1 MQPHFLALLCG
12 IIPLIALN
20 GALIVSSYFGDT
32 SFCIPYIEGCNSIS
46 RVARKE
52 PAILLFRPLMTAQG
66 MLMLFLWEYAYQW
79 LRLNGDVE
87 SKRPLAMLWLGR
99 LGVVF
104 LVVYLTFLG
113 TTGPVYEALRRFGI
127 IFFFSFTGLAEF
139 LFVSRL
145 FKLEGQ
151 LLRGWLLAVCYM
163 MLFLGLL
170 DIIVTLSMS
179 EPKFV
184 KNAIE
189 WNFGVLLAVF
199 SLILAKVWKSFRVSY
214 NHRA

>member
-1 MQPHFLALLCG
+1 MQPTLIALLCG

-20 GALIVSSYFGDT
+20 GALLISSYFGET

-52 PAILLFRPLMTAQG
+52 PAIFLFRPLMTAQG
-66 MLMLFLWEYAYQW
+66 VLMLFLWEYAYRW
-79 LRLNGDVE
+79 LILHGDIK

-104 LVVYLTFLG
+104 LIVYLTFLG
-113 TTGPVYEALRRFGI
+113 SSSPVYDVLRRFGI
-127 IFFFSFTGLAEF
+127 IFFFCFTGFAEF

-145 FKLEGQ
+145 FKIEIKKHRRH
-151 LLRGWLLAVCYM
+151 LLWVCYT
-163 MLFLGLL
+163 MLLLGLL
-170 DIIVTLSMS
+170 DIAVTLCMT

-199 SLILAKVWKSFRVSY
+199 SLILASLWKGFGVSY
-214 NHRA
+214 YHRA